1 MTLDFLVI
9 GLYVLAML
17 ALGAWA
23 LARTRTREDYLV
35 AGRNLGPGFYL
46 ASMAAT
52 VLGGASTLGSVRL
65 GYLHGI
71 SAFWLCALLGLGT
84 IGVNLLLAKPLLKLK
99 IYTVT
104 QVLERRFSPAT
115 RHASALIMLAYTLMI
130 GCTSVIAI
138 GSIFQVLFDWPF
150 GLAALAGGAVVVL
163 YCSLGGMWSLTLTDV
178 VQFLIMTVGLVFIL
192 LPLSISDAGGW
203 QAMMTQLPDTMW
215 SVTGIGG
222 DTIVTWFLI
231 YFLGIFIGQDIW
243 QRIFTARSDSVARRA
258 GSLAGVYCI
267 LYGLAMA
274 LIGMAARVVLPD
286 LDNANNAFAAIVQ
299 HSLPAGLRGLV
310 IAAALAA
317 LMSTASAGLLAAST
331 TLSQDL
337 LPVVWKSAQQSRS
350 VQLNRVTTF
359 ALGLAVLGIS
369 LLIQD
374 IISALTVAY
383 NLLVGGML
391 VPLLGAIFWPKA
403 STRGAITSMALGAAT
418 VIGFM
423 AKDGILANTPIYY
436 GLAVSL
442 ASFVLQP
449 QTDSNLASSH

>member
-1 MTLDFLVI
+1 MTLDFGVI

-23 LARTRTREDYLV
+23 LRRTRTREDYLV

-46 ASMAAT
+46 GSMAAT
-52 VLGGASTLGSVRL
+52 ILGGASTLGSVRL

-71 SAFWLCALLGLGT
+71 SAFWLCATLGLGT
-84 IGVNLLLAKPLLKLK
+84 IGVNWLLAGPLLKLK

-104 QVLERRFSPAT
+104 QVLERRYNPAT
-115 RHASALIMLAYTLMI
+115 RQASALIMLAYTLMI

-138 GSIFQVLFDWPF
+138 GSIFQVLFGWSF
-150 GLAALAGGAVVVL
+150 ALALLGGGAVVVL
-163 YCSLGGMWSLTLTDV
+163 YCSLGGMWSLTLTDI
-178 VQFLIMTVGLVFIL
+178 VQFLIMTVGLIFVL

-203 QAMMTQLPDTMW
+203 NAMMTSLPETMF
-215 SVTGIGG
+215 SFTGIGG
-222 DTIVTWFLI
+222 DTILTWFLI

-243 QRIFTARSDSVARRA
+243 QRIFTAKSETVARRA
-258 GSLAGVYCI
+258 GTWAGLYCI
-267 LYGLAMA
+267 AYGLAMA
-274 LIGMAARVVLPD
+274 AIGMAARVVLPE
-286 LDNANNAFAAIVQ
+286 LDNPNNAFAAIVA

-337 LPVVWKSAQQSRS
+337 LPLFWRGAQQSKS
-350 VQLNRVTTF
+350 VSVNRAATF
-359 ALGLAVLGIS
+359 VLGLVVLAIS
-369 LLIQD
+369 LMIQD

-391 VPLLGAIFWPKA
+391 VPLLGALFWKKA
-403 STRGAITSMALGAAT
+403 STRGAISAMALGAAT

-423 AKDGILANTPIYY
+423 VKDGILANTPIYY

-442 ASFVLQP
+442 VSFVLQP
-449 QTDSNLASSH
+449 QTVAKLAVTH